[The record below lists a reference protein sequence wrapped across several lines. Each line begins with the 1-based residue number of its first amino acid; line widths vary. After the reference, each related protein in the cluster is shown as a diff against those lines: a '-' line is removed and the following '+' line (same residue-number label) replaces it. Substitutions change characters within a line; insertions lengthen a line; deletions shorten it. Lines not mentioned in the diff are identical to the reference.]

1 MHGSPSYRRVL
12 SRQQLHGCDDLAM
25 APATDPVHDD
35 PDPHIVLGIVG
46 DPGAAFSL
54 ARELADTE
62 LHCELDQ
69 RLPGA
74 RWCIEVMEGRL
85 VQPPATDAE
94 IVKAARKTLLDKGWD
109 VVICLTDL
117 PLHVAQRPVVAHA
130 NPVRNVAI
138 VSVPALGAR
147 GARHRIRETIV
158 RVLVRLIA
166 GSRELHGAKGHH
178 HIGRPSRRVTVQRV
192 RELGSDT
199 ADEAFFYTARVLT
212 GNLTLI
218 SGMVAAN
225 RPWRLSLRL
234 SRALTGAVAAGIFGL
249 VTADIWRLADA
260 YGWDRLAGTALVS
273 IGATVATLII
283 GAELWEPTASRAVRK
298 QVILFN
304 IVTTVTVLIGV
315 TVLYCALYVLALA
328 ASFWFVM
335 PQVWVGQVGHSAS
348 LRDYFELAWLI
359 SSLAMIGGA
368 LGAALESDEAVREA
382 AYTQH
387 IAEDAEIEE
396 TP

>member
-1 MHGSPSYRRVL
+1 
-12 SRQQLHGCDDLAM
+12 M
-25 APATDPVHDD
+25 APAIDPVHTDE
-35 PDPHIVLGIVG
+35 DPHIVLGLVG
-46 DPGAAFSL
+46 DPGAPYAL

-74 RWCIEVMEGRL
+74 RWCIEIVEGRL
-85 VQPPATDAE
+85 VQPPATDADL
-94 IVKAARKTLLDKGWD
+94 VKAARRMLLDKGWD

-117 PLHVAQRPVVAHA
+117 PLHVEQRPVVAHA

-138 VSVPALGAR
+138 VSVPALGAM

-158 RVLVRLIA
+158 RLLVRLIA
-166 GSRELHGAKGHH
+166 GSAELHGGDQAHGV
-178 HIGRPSRRVTVQRV
+178 GGPLRRVTMQRV
-192 RELGSDT
+192 RELGSDP
-199 ADEAFFYTARVLT
+199 ADDSFFYTARVLT

-234 SRALTGAVAAGIFGL
+234 SRALTGAVAAGVFGL
-249 VTADIWRLADA
+249 VTADIWRLSDA
-260 YGWDRLAGTALVS
+260 YGWQRLTGTALVS
-273 IGATVATLII
+273 VGATVATLII
-283 GAELWEPTASRAVRK
+283 GADLWEPMVARAVRK

-315 TVLYCALYVLALA
+315 SVMYAALYVLALA
-328 ASFWFVM
+328 AAFWFVM
-335 PQVWVGQVGHSAS
+335 PQIWQGQVGHSAS

-368 LGAALESDEAVREA
+368 LGAALESDDAVREA

-387 IAEDAEIEE
+387 IAEEAAIEE

>member
-1 MHGSPSYRRVL
+1 MTPAVEPV
-12 SRQQLHGCDDLAM
+12 DD
-25 APATDPVHDD
+25 DS
-35 PDPHIVLGIVG
+35 DPHIVLGLVG
-46 DPGAAFSL
+46 DPGAAYSL
-54 ARELADTE
+54 ARELADTD

-85 VQPPATDAE
+85 VQPPATDAQ
-94 IVKAARKTLLDKGWD
+94 IVKAARRTLLEKGWD

-117 PLHVAQRPVVAHA
+117 PLHVEQRPVVAHA

-138 VSVPALGAR
+138 VSVPALGAM

-158 RVLVRLIA
+158 RLLVRLIA
-166 GSRELHGAKGHH
+166 GSTELHGDHAHGMA
-178 HIGRPSRRVTVQRV
+178 GPSRRVTMQRV
-192 RELGSDT
+192 RELGSDP
-199 ADEAFFYTARVLT
+199 AEEAFFYTARVLT

-234 SRALTGAVAAGIFGL
+234 SRALTGAVAAGVFGL
-249 VTADIWRLADA
+249 VTADIWRLSDA
-260 YGWDRLAGTALVS
+260 YGWQRLSGTALVS
-273 IGATVATLII
+273 IVATVATLII
-283 GAELWEPTASRAVRK
+283 GADLWEPLVARAVRK

-315 TVLYCALYVLALA
+315 SVLYAALFVLALA
-328 ASFWFVM
+328 AAFWFVM
-335 PQVWVGQVGHSAS
+335 PQIYQGQVGHSAS

-387 IAEDAEIEE
+387 IAEEAASEE